1 MQKDTRIQT
10 ILNFILRDFWRK
22 LVALALALLLYMAIN
37 QRISEKREKSFT
49 NVPVNVELP
58 ADLYLNNRS
67 ALMVK
72 VTLSGNA
79 KTLDDIDPGALRIRA
94 EVHKESFHTL

>member
-10 ILNFILRDFWRK
+10 ILNFIRRDFWRK
-22 LVALALALLLYMAIN
+22 LVAVSLALLLYMAIN

-58 ADLYLNNRS
+58 SDLFLNINCK
-67 ALMVK
+67 LC
-72 VTLSGNA
+72 L
-79 KTLDDIDPGALRIRA
+79 PRA
-94 EVHKESFHTL
+94 RLPLCAMRRATFGVSI